1 MKLLKKQ
8 CELNEND
15 AIKVVF
21 QDEVHFQVQTSI
33 TSMWAVKGSEPKV
46 MSKPGKQNVA
56 YSGYLIP
63 DTGELIVTKPGW
75 FNYETVIESFR
86 DFLRVIPSEE
96 GTTFCMVLDNAPWHQ
111 KAIRLIWKEARP
123 EYQDIRDRMT
133 YMSLPPYSPDLNPIE
148 QVWRITRREM
158 THNRYYSNKAE
169 LEAALDAYYSQFRE
183 PNDKLASLC
192 SFKCF
197 QNEPAFMSA

>member
-1 MKLLKKQ
+1 M
-8 CELNEND
+8 NEDD
-15 AIKVVF
+15 AVKVVF

-63 DTGELIVTKPGW
+63 ETGELIVTKPGW

-86 DFLRVIPSEE
+86 DFLNTMPLED
-96 GTTFCMVLDNAPWHQ
+96 GKKFCMVLDNAPWHQ
-111 KAIRLIWKEARP
+111 KAIRLIWKEEQP
-123 EYQDIRDRMT
+123 EYQDIRDKMT
-133 YMSLPPYSPDLNPIE
+133 YISLPPYSPDLNPIE
-148 QVWRITRREM
+148 QVWRITRKEV
-158 THNRYYSNKAE
+158 THNRYFPNRE
-169 LEAALDAYYSQFRE
+169 VLESTLDEYYAGLRE
-183 PNDKLASLC
+183 PNEKLASLC

-197 QNEPAFMSA
+197 HNSAESTKD